1 MVMTQSTSRN
11 AALDVQAALEHLIQE
26 TEQKLKQANPNLL
39 PLFRQ
44 CFLNTIET
52 TVELLDDDTTFV
64 ITGDIPAMWLRDSTA
79 QVRHYLRLAKDDSS
93 IRRVIRGMIRR
104 QVQHLLI
111 DPYANAFN
119 QSANGH
125 GHQTDKTQM
134 HPAVWE
140 RKYELD
146 SLCYPVQL
154 IKDYV
159 DATQDRSIFDENL
172 HQMLRSI
179 ISVMQTEQR
188 HDEQSSYSFE
198 RLGKDHPQSDT
209 LPFDGKG
216 TRTNFTGM
224 VWSGFRPSDDACKFG
239 YLVPANMFAVV
250 ILQWVIDFARDI
262 YHDETLVKAAEKL
275 RAEIHFG
282 IQTYAIVN
290 HPKFGHIYAYETDGY
305 GNYNLMDDANVPSLL
320 SLPYLGYC
328 SADDPLYCA
337 TRAFILSDDN
347 PYFFRGS
354 LAEGVGSPHTERGY
368 IWHIGITMQALTST
382 DPAEQNRLI
391 DMLIA
396 TTAGTNFMHESFD
409 PNQPE
414 NYSRS
419 WFAWAN
425 SLFAEFILRW
435 LNSSAQSSQS
445 S

>member
-1 MVMTQSTSRN
+1 MTPSTSLSD
-11 AALDVQAALEHLIQE
+11 AQSALAQLIQQ
-26 TEQKLKQANPNLL
+26 TEQKLTQTKPALL

-79 QVRHYLRLAKDDSS
+79 QVRHYLRLARENAG
-93 IRRVIRGMIRR
+93 IRRVISGMIRR
-104 QVQHLLI
+104 QVQYLLI

-125 GHQTDKTQM
+125 GHQTDVTQM
-134 HPAVWE
+134 SPWVWE

-146 SLCYPVQL
+146 SLCYPIQL
-154 IKDYV
+154 IKDYF
-159 DATQDRSIFDENL
+159 DATQDRSIFDDNL
-172 HQMLRSI
+172 HQMFRAVI
-179 ISVMQTEQR
+179 TVMQTEQH
-188 HDEQSSYSFE
+188 HDQQSPFSFQ
-198 RLGKDHPQSDT
+198 RLDEGIPPSDT
-209 LPFDGKG
+209 LPFEGKG
-216 TRTNFTGM
+216 TPTNFTGM

-250 ILQWVIDFARDI
+250 ILQWIIDFAREI
-262 YHDETLVKAAEKL
+262 YQDEALASDAEKL
-275 RAEIHFG
+275 RAEIQFG
-282 IQTYAIVN
+282 IETYAIVN
-290 HPKFGHIYAYETDGY
+290 HPKYGSIYAYETDGY

-328 SADDPLYCA
+328 SADDPLYRA

-347 PYFFRGS
+347 PYFFRGT
-354 LAEGVGSPHTERGY
+354 LAEGIGSPHTAYGY
-368 IWHIGITMQALTST
+368 VWHIGITMQALTST
-382 DPAEQNRLI
+382 DAAEQARLI
-391 DMLIA
+391 DMLLS

-435 LNSSAQSSQS
+435 LNEAKNDFKAHNG
-445 S
+445 

>member
-1 MVMTQSTSRN
+1 MTQPITLN
-11 AALDVQAALEHLIQE
+11 QILAPQGALLQLVER
-26 TEQKLKQANPNLL
+26 TEQQLAGMKPELL

-52 TVELLDDDTTFV
+52 TVELLGDDTTFV

-79 QVRHYLRLAKDDSS
+79 QVRHYLRLAAVDEGVK
-93 IRRVIRGMIRR
+93 RVIRGLIRR
-104 QVQHLLI
+104 QVWYLLI

-119 QSANGH
+119 ESDNGH
-125 GHQTDKTQM
+125 GHQDDLTQM
-134 HPAVWE
+134 SGWVWE

-159 DATQDRSIFDENL
+159 DATGDTSIFDDSL
-172 HQMLRSI
+172 HQMLGSI
-179 ISVMQTEQR
+179 VAIMQTEQH
-188 HDEQSSYSFE
+188 HDLQSPFSFE
-198 RLGKDHPQSDT
+198 RLGDIPQSDT
-209 LPFDGKG
+209 LPFAGKG
-216 TRTNFTGM
+216 TRTNYTGM

-250 ILQWVIDFARDI
+250 ILQWVAQFARDH
-262 YHDETLVKAAEKL
+262 YGDGELATAATKL
-275 RAEIHFG
+275 RAEIQFG
-282 IQTYAIVN
+282 INTYAIVN
-290 HPKFGHIYAYETDGY
+290 HPKYGRIYAYETDGY

-328 SADDPLYCA
+328 TPDDPLYRA

-347 PYFFRGS
+347 PYFFRGA
-354 LAEGVGSPHTERGY
+354 LAEGIGSPHTAHGY
-368 IWHIGITMQALTST
+368 VWHIGITMQGLTST
-382 DPAEQNRLI
+382 DSAEQARLI

-409 PNQPE
+409 PNAPE

-435 LNSSAQSSQS
+435 LK
-445 S
+445 